1 MSVNEL
7 RAKFGAPPPLPGPR
21 VKSSVVTTPAPGP
34 ALPPP
39 NPGTGSGNSRPTPP
53 DIKKLPPKLGTS
65 KFSFGN
71 SKGQA
76 EETVKEDPALTEDF
90 YLQADEARGATSP
103 KSANFVSP
111 APSPSPNPTPG
122 PRLPP
127 PRKLSAK
134 TIPVA
139 SPLHR
144 TPSHSSAEARFNGRG
159 GGSGD
164 GVFSRSPAA
173 SSPKESSNASLEFQ
187 YYASEDVVNPLF
199 WEGTHDVEEV
209 RGASR
214 MGFGTDLQDKTAH
227 DIILKLNDQELKLME
242 TLKRVVQHKIKA
254 DKEYA
259 TSLGLI
265 GGLANRFEE
274 DSQIQHKGF
283 AVKAWSNIIKETDSV
298 SKLIRQHADEM
309 NTAIVDKLSNMI
321 KEKMD
326 LKKQYMQERTK
337 IDMDYMKVK
346 GEVKDSLARYQKAA
360 KEAKD
365 AKAKYEE
372 SIIKAKPKDIDK
384 AKDRYKKTVL
394 KVHKCHN
401 EYVLALKAATLH
413 QEHYRTSILPRLLE
427 CLQQSQESQIAQV
440 KQTMSD
446 LANLSSTCTGDFVA
460 SQNAVMRSIADLRP
474 DREYS
479 NFVENHKV
487 ESPAR
492 EYFEFDSSV
501 MEEFPD
507 GLEAN
512 TIVVDNL
519 TLESAQHTKTSLSES
534 LDEVREVLT
543 TKKQELQSLD
553 EEIRAIPP
561 SPTVEEVLLDLL
573 SKQKRY
579 RDVSRE
585 IQDLKCQ
592 EAKLNAQ
599 VCMLDQKLPAMG
611 EEDNLPPGIELSD
624 TPVVTPNTMPK
635 SNTLSTPGEKTKKLG
650 RITTFF
656 NRGGDSEKVPSEI
669 PIADEEW
676 YHGALPRPETEEL
689 LVNDG
694 DFLVREKSDASGQ
707 YVLSA
712 RTNSRI
718 RHFPIITNEDNMY
731 RLEGT
736 AFSTVGHL
744 IRHQLSTGTPVTK
757 NSQACLI
764 HPVVK
769 VRDEHDLRH
778 EEIEL
783 KDKLGAG
790 HFGDV
795 FRGKLKKDGTPVAVK
810 TCKETVDAA
819 TRRKFLMEANILK
832 QYHHDNIV
840 KLIGVCTDKHP
851 IYIVMELV
859 PGGDLLSFLRND
871 ANDISTKQMVKMA
884 EDTGAGMAFLE
895 AKNCIHRD
903 LAARNCLV
911 GHKNIIKISDFG
923 MSREDD
929 VYTIK
934 GGAMRQIPIKWTA
947 PEAMNYG
954 KYTTMSDV
962 WSFGILLYEVFSHGS
977 SPYPGLNNTEARDK
991 VEQGYRMPAPQ
1002 GTPQEIYTLMCRCW
1016 EYHDENRPKFKE
1028 VHSILKKLTHTI
1040 K

>member
-1 MSVNEL
+1 MPPSPAYQHDK
-7 RAKFGAPPPLPGPR
+7 RPPLP
-21 VKSSVVTTPAPGP
+21 
-34 ALPPP
+34 ALPGKQPP
-39 NPGTGSGNSRPTPP
+39 SKLGSGNNQRFSSEYPKEEEAAEPESEDLYLNPDEKAKSPT
-53 DIKKLPPKLGTS
+53 LVSLNAS
-65 KFSFGN
+65 SN
-71 SKGQA
+71 S
-76 EETVKEDPALTEDF
+76 TNSVSV
-90 YLQADEARGATSP
+90 TSP
-103 KSANFVSP
+103 K
-111 APSPSPNPTPG
+111 
-122 PRLPP
+122 LPP
-127 PRKLSAK
+127 PRKTSGKFFQGGSSFSSETKLNGGGPGAG
-134 TIPVA
+134 A
-139 SPLHR
+139 S
-144 TPSHSSAEARFNGRG
+144 S

-164 GVFSRSPAA
+164 GTFFSGA
-173 SSPKESSNASLEFQ
+173 SVTSVSSFQTSTSKESDSVGLTFQ
-187 YYASEDVVNPLF
+187 YYANEDLKQPVF
-199 WEGTHDVEEV
+199 WQEV

-227 DIILKLNDQELKLME
+227 DAILRLNDQELKLME

-265 GGLANRFEE
+265 SGLASRFEE
-274 DSQIQHKGF
+274 DQQIRHKGCT
-283 AVKAWSNIIKETDSV
+283 VKAWSTIIKETDAV

-309 NTAIVDKLSNMI
+309 NAAIVDKLSTMI
-321 KEKMD
+321 KDKID
-326 LKKQYMQERTK
+326 LKKQYVQERTK
-337 IDMDYMKVK
+337 IDTDYMKVK
-346 GEVKDSLARYQKAA
+346 SEVKDCFVRYQKAA
-360 KEAKD
+360 KDAKE

-372 SIIKAKPKDIDK
+372 TVIKGKPKDIEK
-384 AKDRYKKTVL
+384 AKERFKKTVL
-394 KVHKCHN
+394 KLHVAHN
-401 EYVLALKAATLH
+401 EYVLSLKAATLH

-440 KQTMSD
+440 KQTMSE
-446 LANLSSTCTGDFVA
+446 LSNLSSTCTGDFVA
-460 SQNAVMRSIADLRP
+460 SQNAIMRSIAELRP
-474 DREYS
+474 DIEYS

-492 EYFEFDSSV
+492 EYFEFDASI
-501 MEEFPD
+501 MEEFSD

-519 TLESAQHTKTSLSES
+519 TLESVQHTKTSLSES
-534 LDEVREVLT
+534 LDEVRQTLIS
-543 TKKQELQSLD
+543 KKQELQGLD
-553 EEIRAIPP
+553 EEIRTIQP
-561 SPTVEEVLLDLL
+561 SPTDEAVLLDLL
-573 SKQKRY
+573 SKQKMY

-599 VCMLDQKLPAMG
+599 FTMLDQKLPAEG
-611 EEDNLPPGIELSD
+611 EEDSLPPGIDLPD
-624 TPVVTPNTMPK
+624 TPMVNSSTMKSGTLPAQPGDKKEKKMHMGRVT
-635 SNTLSTPGEKTKKLG
+635 G
-650 RITTFF
+650 FF
-656 NRGGDSEKVPSEI
+656 KRGQDSSEQKPPSEI
-669 PIADEEW
+669 PIEDEEW

-689 LVNDG
+689 LGNDG

-712 RTNSRI
+712 RTAGRI
-718 RHFPIITNEDNMY
+718 RHFPILRNEDNMY

-736 AFSTVGHL
+736 AFPTVGHL
-744 IRHQLSTGTPVTK
+744 IRYQISSGTPVTK
-757 NSQACLI
+757 ATQACLI

-783 KDKLGAG
+783 GDKLGAG

-795 FRGKLKKDGTPVAVK
+795 FRGKLRKDGTPVAVK

-819 TRRKFLMEANILK
+819 TRRKFLQEANILK
-832 QYHHDNIV
+832 QYNHANIV

-871 ANDISTKQMVKMA
+871 DNDISVKQMVKMA
-884 EDTGAGMAFLE
+884 EDTSAGMAFLE
-895 AKNCIHRD
+895 SKNCIHRD

-923 MSREDD
+923 MSREDN

-962 WSFGILLYEVFSHGS
+962 WSFGILLWEVFSHGS
-977 SPYPGLNNTEARDK
+977 TPYPGMSNPDAREK

-1002 GTPQEIYTLMCRCW
+1002 DTPEEIYTLMLRCW

-1028 VHSILKKLTHTI
+1028 IHALLKRLTKTI